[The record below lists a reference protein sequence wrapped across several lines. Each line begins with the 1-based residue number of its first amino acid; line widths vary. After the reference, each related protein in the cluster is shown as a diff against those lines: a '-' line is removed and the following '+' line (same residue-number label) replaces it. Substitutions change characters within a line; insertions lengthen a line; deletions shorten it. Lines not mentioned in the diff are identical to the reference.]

1 MEEEEENESRKESN
15 PRREENPKDEEE
27 KEKDPNDANPKE
39 ETEGWIVQIFLP
51 NPRIVRKTSV
61 EAQCPDIFFVFQ
73 CHKYREGELSAAW
86 LIYLRQTRLTTAPS
100 CSFHAAEKSS
110 AAFQIIDSVE

>member
-1 MEEEEENESRKESN
+1 MSAKAGSKEKDAKNE
-15 PRREENPKDEEE
+15 D
-27 KEKDPNDANPKE
+27 KEKDPDDENPEE
-39 ETEGWIVQIFLP
+39 ETEERNVQIFLP

-73 CHKYREGELSAAW
+73 CNKYREEELSAAR

-100 CSFHAAEKSS
+100 CSFHAAEKRS